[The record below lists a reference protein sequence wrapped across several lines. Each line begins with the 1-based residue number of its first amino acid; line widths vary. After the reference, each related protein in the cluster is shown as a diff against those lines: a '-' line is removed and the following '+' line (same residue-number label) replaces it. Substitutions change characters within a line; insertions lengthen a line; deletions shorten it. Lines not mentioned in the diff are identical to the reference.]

1 MQVWFVANGPAR
13 FGQTN
18 FGQKAMKRVQSDKP
32 IMLSSFARKIVWFMV
47 LLAGIPAVVF
57 GQTNYYATNGT
68 EYAIV
73 GSLLGDQVHPDV
85 AVNTNGGF
93 VVWQDNITDG
103 NGWGVS
109 AMQLNPTL
117 SGSGS
122 SFRVNVQG
130 ANDQENPRVA
140 LLPGGGAAFV
150 WQGGVE
156 GLNQHIYARFLSAA
170 GTWLTTTDV
179 LVNTF
184 TNNFQQ
190 NPAVATL
197 TNGNVIVVWAS
208 FDEASSSSMQD
219 VYGRIFSPAG
229 VPVTGEFSINQF
241 TSYNQRTPA
250 VAALANGGFVVAWV
264 SEQERTAA
272 PTPGSGS
279 FVHHQHGDGSQSQR
293 GHLRATLRRRW
304 HRSRQRISCQPGFQ
318 SVCRSRPWPPAPMAV
333 LW

>member
-1 MQVWFVANGPAR
+1 MNLPDWMQVWFVANGLAR

-18 FGQKAMKRVQSDKP
+18 FGQNAMKQVQSDKP

-73 GSLLGDQVHPDV
+73 GSLPGDQVHPDA

-130 ANDQENPRVA
+130 TNDQENPRVA
-140 LLPGGGAAFV
+140 LLPGGGAVFV

-156 GLNQHIYARFLSAA
+156 GLNQHVYARFLSAD

-190 NPAVATL
+190 NPAIATL

-208 FDEASSSSMQD
+208 YDEVSSSSMQD

-229 VPVTGEFSINQF
+229 TPVTGEFLINQF

-272 PTPGSGS
+272 PAPGSGS
-279 FVHHQHGDGSQSQR
+279 FSVTMTNAATAPTPSVDVYARLYDGGGNAQ
-293 GHLRATLRRRW
+293 GGEFLVNADFNP
-304 HRSRQRISCQPGFQ
+304 CANPD
-318 SVCRSRPWPPAPMAV
+318 VV
-333 LW
+333 